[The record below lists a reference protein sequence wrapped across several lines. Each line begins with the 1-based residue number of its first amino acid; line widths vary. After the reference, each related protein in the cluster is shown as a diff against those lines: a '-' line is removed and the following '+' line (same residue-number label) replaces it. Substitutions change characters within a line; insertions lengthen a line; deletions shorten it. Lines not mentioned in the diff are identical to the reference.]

1 MVRRESLR
9 LRSVVAHM
17 KQRGFDLTFVMIPR
31 ICKLSGFTTSLNNDG
46 VGGRGESLIRL
57 FRV

>member
-1 MVRRESLR
+1 
-9 LRSVVAHM
+9 VAHM
-17 KQRGFDLTFVMIPR
+17 KQRGFDLTFVMAPR
-31 ICKLSGFTTSLNNDG
+31 IYELSRLTPSLNNDG